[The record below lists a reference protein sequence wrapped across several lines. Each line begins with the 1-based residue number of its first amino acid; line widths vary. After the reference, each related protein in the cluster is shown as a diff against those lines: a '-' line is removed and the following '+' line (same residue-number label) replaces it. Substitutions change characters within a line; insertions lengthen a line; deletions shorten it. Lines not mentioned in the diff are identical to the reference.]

1 MKSREKS
8 LAIAHNDAMQLSA
21 VSVST
26 YLYLYLFHVSFTY
39 RGEQAARLTHGAQ
52 IAQQAQEEHD
62 GPNDEQSVGQ
72 LLNDLWLCK
81 VLQERER
88 ERDRVVSAGM

>member
-1 MKSREKS
+1 M
-8 LAIAHNDAMQLSA
+8 
-21 VSVST
+21 
-26 YLYLYLFHVSFTY
+26 YLFHVSFTY

-62 GPNDEQSVGQ
+62 GADDEQSIGQ

-88 ERDRVVSAGM
+88 ERERRVESLVLECKWKCLRDVCVINL